1 MEDLTGNNKD
11 LKKLFNLILGVD
23 IDIKDNIEHS
33 EELVFKS
40 FIDKLENSYKIEN
53 EVFESSGIDLTKVT
67 EGLWFV
73 LENTLK
79 MLYGEVAGD
88 IIIWYLY
95 DRFNPDGSIV
105 PLEDSSGKQFI
116 LKDSNDLWSYI
127 KFKSKI

>member
-1 MEDLTGNNKD
+1 MEDLTGSNKD

>member
-1 MEDLTGNNKD
+1 MEDLTGSNKD

-105 PLEDSSGKQFI
+105 PLEDSSGNQFI